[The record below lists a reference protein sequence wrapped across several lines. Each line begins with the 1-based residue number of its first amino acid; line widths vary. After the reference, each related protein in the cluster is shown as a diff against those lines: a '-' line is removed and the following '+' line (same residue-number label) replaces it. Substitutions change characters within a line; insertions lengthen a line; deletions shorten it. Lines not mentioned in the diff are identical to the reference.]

1 MINNEYR
8 TAYDILIKVLRD
20 GTYINLLMKENSNKK
35 VAKLAY
41 GVLEHYYEINY
52 IVDCVAKKGVKNN
65 IKPILYVAVYAL
77 KYLSTPINAVLANTK
92 ETLNSVGKTALEG
105 FVTAVIMKISREE
118 YEMPTKS
125 DKNYTEVKYNM
136 PSWLVGMYKKDYPDC
151 FEELIFEK
159 EFSLVHVRLNK
170 NTSEEEIY
178 NADKDAIKTITGFYV
193 KNNKEI
199 GFLNLIG
206 KITYIGYGSSLIA
219 ASIKADSDMEILD
232 ACAAPGGKAVMLAQ
246 TGASVTACDI
256 HEHRVELLHAY
267 ADRMRTGMNIY
278 LQDATKFLKKWEKKF
293 DVVLADVPCSGF
305 GVTKKKRD
313 VVFNRTY
320 NDIIELTELQYKIL
334 SNVKNYVKDGG
345 LLVYSTCTV
354 FKKENSEIIRRFLS
368 ENQNFSME
376 KIDLPFKNEG
386 DIQFLPDGNGMEG
399 FYLCHLRK
407 N

>member
-1 MINNEYR
+1 MTNNEYR

-35 VAKLAY
+35 VAKLVY
-41 GVLEHYYEINY
+41 GVLDHFYELNY
-52 IVDCVAKKGVKNN
+52 IIDYVAKKNVKNN
-65 IKPILYVAVYAL
+65 IKPILYIAVYAQ
-77 KYLSTPINAVLANTK
+77 KYLNTPVNVVISDIK
-92 ETLNSVGKTALEG
+92 EMLKSIGKSALEG
-105 FVTAVIMKISREE
+105 FIIAVIMKTARGE
-118 YEMPTKS
+118 YEMPAKS

-136 PSWLVGMYKKDYPDC
+136 PSWLVGMYKKDYPDR

-159 EFSLVHVRLNK
+159 EFPQVHIRLNK
-170 NTSEEEIY
+170 NTSETEIY
-178 NADKDAIKTITGFYV
+178 NADRDAIKTLTGFYV

-199 GFLNLIG
+199 GLLNLLG

-219 ASIKADSDMEILD
+219 ESINADSGMEILD

-267 ADRMRTGMNIY
+267 ADRMKTGMNIY
-278 LQDATKFLKKWEKKF
+278 LQDATKFLKKWEGKF

-305 GVTKKKRD
+305 GVAKKKRD

-320 NDIIELTELQYKIL
+320 NDIIGLTELQYKIL

-345 LLVYSTCTV
+345 LLVYSTCTI
-354 FKKENSEIIRRFLS
+354 FKKENSEIIKRFLS
-368 ENQNFSME
+368 ENSNFSME
-376 KIDLPFKNEG
+376 KIALPFENNG
-386 DIQFLPDGNGMEG
+386 DIQFLPDGKGMEG